1 MKILIEALH
10 GIGDMV
16 CALPMISRIR
26 EKWSDAEIT
35 VLIKFEVNK
44 YVLQSSKINIDH
56 IVILN
61 VYSKDVIKTFKTL
74 LSLRRQAFDIF
85 VSAINTPVKKARL
98 FAQAIGASNN
108 VGLQV
113 EKKLYFD
120 LLNDHYHFV
129 DASFLALETLKITST
144 KSCNPRLYISD
155 HDRMMAKKEI
165 NSIKGKQVIGLC
177 IGNADFSYRN
187 RYLRRGKVFT
197 RGWGIEN
204 MTILL
209 EKLLL
214 AGYGVI
220 LLGGKLEEGL
230 LKTIPKEL
238 LSNPLVINM
247 VNKTNLLESM
257 SLVSLCEL
265 VVGVDTG
272 MMHIADALGVRT
284 LSIFGPTN
292 PKTHGAYSEKAKFV
306 EAAEP
311 CKYCYGSSMYVECLD
326 RKCLNKITPE
336 IVFQEVRKNLTL

>member
-1 MKILIEALH
+1 MKILIESLH

-26 EKWSDAEIT
+26 ENWPDAEIT

-44 YVLQSSKINIDH
+44 YVLQSSKIKIDH
-56 IVILN
+56 IIVLN
-61 VYSKDVIKTFKTL
+61 VYSKDVIKAFKTIL
-74 LSLRRQAFDIF
+74 FLRKEAFDIF

-98 FAQAIGASNN
+98 FAQAIGADNN

-129 DASFLALETLKITST
+129 DASFLALETLKITPT
-144 KSCNPRLYISD
+144 KSRNPRLYISD
-155 HDRMMAKKEI
+155 HDRIMAKKVM

-187 RYLRRGKVFT
+187 KYLRRGKVFT

-204 MTILL
+204 MNILL

-230 LKTIPKEL
+230 LKTIPKEI

-311 CKYCYGSSMYVECLD
+311 CKYCYGSSMYVDCVD